1 MPNSMHIIRTYRWPK
16 DPKFWVFDEPR
27 FGLVQEPF
35 MQEASAFLSSILGDK
50 SSATLFF
57 STEHFPTANVILAR
71 TWTGENVEKA
81 GCEYFASRF
90 SLCNR
95 QGMSESAN
103 GRFVWLCP
111 AMTYY
116 FGKGTAPEFIYA
128 QVTPLAPPADAASS

>member
-1 MPNSMHIIRTYRWPK
+1 MPNAMHIIRTYRWPK

-50 SSATLFF
+50 CSATLLF

-81 GCEYFASRF
+81 GCEYFARSPIVYVGSDGVVER
-90 SLCNR
+90 S
-95 QGMSESAN
+95 
-103 GRFVWLCP
+103 VWLCP

-116 FGKGTAPEFIYA
+116 FGKGTAPAFIYA
-128 QVTPLAPPADAASS
+128 QVTPEATAPPADAASS